1 MPNPFKPTAG
11 KMPPILIGRENVV
24 TDFAEGLENG
34 AGAPSRL
41 MLVSGQLGYGKTVLL
56 VELARVALSYGWEV
70 VRQTA
75 SPGMCERIVGAL
87 ESHRPHVSEASIE
100 PSIDIAGVAGAKLG
114 HVSLEKTAALTVR
127 DAIERRLKHLDDGKG
142 ILFTIDEAQAASTD
156 EMVALATA
164 LQEVIGDED
173 LRDVPDERKHGVA
186 FVFAGPPSVVDG
198 IVNERVLTFLRRAV
212 RHGLS
217 DIPLPDVRNAY
228 QSTVAESGLA
238 IGSEDAMEA
247 ARASAGYPYMIQLVG
262 YYMWQ
267 SAQRRRSHAIERCD
281 VEQATADAAMVFLD
295 AVCAPAY
302 LGLTGAQQAFLRA
315 MAPDWPQPSAVT
327 EVARRSGKSVAWA
340 AAYRKSLIDANV
352 IDAPA
357 RGFVAYAI
365 PHFGEYM
372 ERVTSADD
380 GPQRMATR

>member
-41 MLVSGQLGYGKTVLL
+41 MLVSGQRGYGKTVLL

-75 SPGMCERIVGAL
+75 STGMCERIVGAL
-87 ESHRPHVSEASIE
+87 EGHRPHVSEASIE

-114 HVSLEKTAALTVR
+114 HVSLQKTAALTVR
-127 DAIERRLKHLDDGKG
+127 DAIERRLMRMDDGKG
-142 ILFTIDEAQAASTD
+142 ILFTIDEAQAAGTN
-156 EMVALATA
+156 EMIALATA

-186 FVFAGPPSVVDG
+186 FVFAGLPSVVDDV
-198 IVNERVLTFLRRAV
+198 VNERVLTFLRRTV
-212 RHGLS
+212 RHRLG

-228 QSTVAESGLA
+228 QATVANSGLV
-238 IGSEDAMEA
+238 INTDVAMEA

-267 SAQRRRSHAIERCD
+267 SARRRRSPAIEERD
-281 VEQATADAAMVFLD
+281 VEQAAADAAMVFLD

-315 MAPDWPQPSAVT
+315 MAPDWPAPSAVA
-327 EVARRSGKSVAWA
+327 EIARRSGKSAAWA

-352 IDAPA
+352 IEVAG
-357 RGFVAYAI
+357 RGLVSYAI

-372 ERVTSADD
+372 EQVTSAE
-380 GPQRMATR
+380 GKLTGR

>member
-11 KMPPILIGRENVV
+11 KMPPILIGREDVV

-41 MLVSGQLGYGKTVLL
+41 MLVSGQHGYGKTVLL

-75 SPGMCERIVGAL
+75 SPGMCERIVGTL
-87 ESHRPHVSEASIE
+87 QGHRPYVSEASIE

-114 HVSLEKTAALTVR
+114 HVSLRKTAALTVR
-127 DAIERRLKHLDDGKG
+127 DAIEQRLRHMDDGKG

-156 EMVALATA
+156 EMIALATA

-173 LRDVPDERKHGVA
+173 LRDVSDERKHGVA
-186 FVFAGPPSVVDG
+186 LVFAGLPSVVDDV
-198 IVNERVLTFLRRAV
+198 VNERVLTFLRRAA
-212 RHGLS
+212 RHSLG

-228 QSTVAESGLA
+228 QATVADSGLA
-238 IGSEDAMEA
+238 IDSDVAMEA

-267 SAQRRRSHAIERCD
+267 SAQRRRSHTIEEHD
-281 VEQATADAAMVFLD
+281 VVQAASDATMVFLD

-302 LGLTGAQQAFLRA
+302 LGLTGAQRAFLRA
-315 MAPDWPQPSAVT
+315 MVPDWPKPSV
-327 EVARRSGKSVAWA
+327 VAKIAQRSGKSTAWA

-352 IDAPA
+352 IEAA
-357 RGFVAYAI
+357 GRGLVSYAI

-372 ERVTSADD
+372 EKVTSAEDK
-380 GPQRMATR
+380 PASR

>member
-41 MLVSGQLGYGKTVLL
+41 MLVSGQRGYGKTVLL
-56 VELARVALSYGWEV
+56 VELARVALSYGWVV

-75 SPGMCERIVGAL
+75 SPGMCERIVGTL
-87 ESHRPHVSEASIE
+87 QGSSPRVSEASIE
-100 PSIDIAGVAGAKLG
+100 PSLDLAGVAGAKLG
-114 HVSLEKTAALTVR
+114 RISFERTTALTIR
-127 DAIERRLKHLDDGKG
+127 DSIERRLRSLGDGKG
-142 ILFTIDEAQAASTD
+142 ILFTIDEAQAASTN

-164 LQEVIGDED
+164 IQEVIGDED
-173 LRDVPDERKHGVA
+173 LRDVPDTQKHGVA
-186 FVFAGPPSVVDG
+186 FVFAGLPSVVDDL
-198 IVNERVLTFLRRAV
+198 VNERVLTFLRRAV
-212 RHGLS
+212 RHRLGN
-217 DIPLPDVRNAY
+217 IPLPDVRNAY
-228 QSTVAESGLA
+228 MMTVEDSGFA
-238 IGSEDAMEA
+238 IDADVAMEA

-267 SAQRRRSHAIERCD
+267 SAQRRRSQTIEAQD
-281 VEQATADAAMVFLD
+281 VEQAADDAAMVFLD

-302 LGLTGAQQAFLRA
+302 LGLSAAQQTFLRA
-315 MAPDWPQPSAVT
+315 MARDWPEPSAT
-327 EVARRSGKSVAWA
+327 AEIARRAGKSNAWA

-352 IDAPA
+352 IESAG
-357 RGFVAYAI
+357 RGLVSYAI

-372 ERVTSADD
+372 ETL
-380 GPQRMATR
+380 TR

>member
-41 MLVSGQLGYGKTVLL
+41 MLLSGQRGYGKTVLL

-75 SPGMCERIVGAL
+75 SPGMCERIVEAL
-87 ESHRPHVSEASIE
+87 RGDRLRATAVSVE
-100 PSIDIAGVAGAKLG
+100 PSVEVAGVAGAKLG
-114 HVSLEKTAALTVR
+114 RVSFDKTDALSVR
-127 DAIERRLKHLDDGKG
+127 NAIERRLKKLDDGKG

-173 LRDVPDERKHGVA
+173 LRDVPDIQKHGVA
-186 FVFAGPPSVVDG
+186 FVFAGLPSVVDG
-198 IVNERVLTFLRRAV
+198 LVNERVLTFLRRAT
-212 RHGLS
+212 RHSLGS
-217 DIPLPDVRNAY
+217 IPLPDVRNAY
-228 QSTVAESGLA
+228 QITVEESGLM
-238 IGSEDAMEA
+238 IESDVAMA
-247 ARASAGYPYMIQLVG
+247 AAQASTGYPYMIQLVG

-267 SAQRRRSHAIERCD
+267 SAKRRRSTTIEMSD
-281 VEQATADAAMVFLD
+281 VNQAEKDATMVFLD
-295 AVCAPAY
+295 AVCAPAFV
-302 LGLTGAQQAFLRA
+302 GLTDAQQTFLKA
-315 MAPDWPQPSAVT
+315 MSEDWPDSSSVT
-327 EVARRSGKSVAWA
+327 EVARRAGKSAAWG
-340 AAYRKSLIDANV
+340 AAYRRSLIDANV
-352 IDAPA
+352 IASA
-357 RGFVAYAI
+357 GRGLVSYAI

-372 ERVTSADD
+372 QELD
-380 GPQRMATR
+380 

>member
-24 TDFAEGLENG
+24 ADFAEGLENG

-41 MLVSGQLGYGKTVLL
+41 MLVSGQRGYGKTVLL

-75 SPGMCERIVGAL
+75 SPGMCERIVGTL
-87 ESHRPHVSEASIE
+87 EGRRPHVSEASIE
-100 PSIDIAGVAGAKLG
+100 PSINIAGVAGAKLG
-114 HVSLEKTAALTVR
+114 HVSLSKTAALTVR
-127 DAIERRLKHLDDGKG
+127 DAIEQRLRHMDDGKG

-156 EMVALATA
+156 EMIALATA

-173 LRDVPDERKHGVA
+173 LRDVSDERKHGVA
-186 FVFAGPPSVVDG
+186 FVFAGLPSVVDD

-212 RHGLS
+212 RHSLG

-228 QSTVAESGLA
+228 QATVADSGLA
-238 IGSEDAMEA
+238 IDSDVAMKA

-267 SAQRRRSHAIERCD
+267 SAQRRKSHTIEERD
-281 VEQATADAAMVFLD
+281 VVQAASDAAMVFLD

-315 MAPDWPQPSAVT
+315 MAPDWPEPSV
-327 EVARRSGKSVAWA
+327 VAKIAQRSGKSSAWA

-352 IDAPA
+352 IEAA
-357 RGFVAYAI
+357 GRGFVSYAI

-372 ERVTSADD
+372 EQITSSEN
-380 GPQRMATR
+380 RL

>member
-24 TDFAEGLENG
+24 ADFAEGLENG

-41 MLVSGQLGYGKTVLL
+41 MLVSGQRGYGKTVLL
-56 VELARVALSYGWEV
+56 VELARVALSYGWDV

-75 SPGMCERIVGAL
+75 SPGMCERIVGTL
-87 ESHRPHVSEASIE
+87 EGRRPHVSEASIE

-114 HVSLEKTAALTVR
+114 NVSLRKTAALTVR
-127 DAIERRLKHLDDGKG
+127 DAIEQRLRHMDDGKG
-142 ILFTIDEAQAASTD
+142 ILFTIDEAQAASTG

-173 LRDVPDERKHGVA
+173 LRDVSDERKHGVA
-186 FVFAGPPSVVDG
+186 FVFAGLPSVVDDV
-198 IVNERVLTFLRRAV
+198 VNERVLTFLRRAA
-212 RHGLS
+212 RHSLG

-228 QSTVAESGLA
+228 QATVADSGLA
-238 IGSEDAMEA
+238 IDSDVAMEA

-267 SAQRRRSHAIERCD
+267 SAQRRRSHTIEERD
-281 VEQATADAAMVFLD
+281 VVQAAADAAMVFLD

-315 MAPDWPQPSAVT
+315 MVPDWPEPSV
-327 EVARRSGKSVAWA
+327 VAKIAQRSGKSTAWA
-340 AAYRKSLIDANV
+340 AAYRKSLIDTNV
-352 IDAPA
+352 IEAA
-357 RGFVAYAI
+357 GRGLVKYTI

-372 ERVTSADD
+372 KKVTSAEDKPAD
-380 GPQRMATR
+380 H

>member
-41 MLVSGQLGYGKTVLL
+41 MLLSGQRGYGKTVLL

-75 SPGMCERIVGAL
+75 SPGMCERIVEAL
-87 ESHRPHVSEASIE
+87 RGDHLRATAVSVE
-100 PSIDIAGVAGAKLG
+100 PSVEVAGVAGAKLG
-114 HVSLEKTAALTVR
+114 RVSFDKTDALNVR
-127 DAIERRLKHLDDGKG
+127 NAIERRLKKLDDGKG

-173 LRDVPDERKHGVA
+173 LRDVPDIQKHGVA
-186 FVFAGPPSVVDG
+186 FVFAGLPSVVDG
-198 IVNERVLTFLRRAV
+198 LVNERVLTFLRRAT
-212 RHGLS
+212 RHSLGS
-217 DIPLPDVRNAY
+217 IPLPDVRNAY
-228 QSTVAESGLA
+228 QITVEESGLM
-238 IGSEDAMEA
+238 IESDVAMA
-247 ARASAGYPYMIQLVG
+247 AAQASTGYPYMIQLVG

-267 SAQRRRSHAIERCD
+267 SAQRRRSTTIEMSD
-281 VEQATADAAMVFLD
+281 VNQAEKDATMVFLD
-295 AVCAPAY
+295 AVCAPAFV
-302 LGLTGAQQAFLRA
+302 GLTDAQQTFLKA
-315 MAPDWPQPSAVT
+315 MSEDWPDSSSVT
-327 EVARRSGKSVAWA
+327 EVARRAGKSAAWG
-340 AAYRKSLIDANV
+340 AAYRRSLIDANV
-352 IDAPA
+352 IASA
-357 RGFVAYAI
+357 GRGLVSYAI

-372 ERVTSADD
+372 QALD
-380 GPQRMATR
+380 